1 MSVALR
7 SAHVEPKAPC
17 TSQEHDASTCR
28 LGRKDNERTQSE
40 VRKCEVRDE
49 GTDKQSKKQAQRQAP
64 LLAKSG
70 ERTKRF
76 EVSKDELRRK
86 QRETKEEARAEVAG
100 WQLKDELRKQKQR
113 EREEETRAEVA
124 GWLLT
129 KMSWGDESRGRRGR
143 GESRSR
149 WTAAVG

>member
-28 LGRKDNERTQSE
+28 LGRKDKERTQSE

-49 GTDKQSKKQAQRQAP
+49 GKDKQSKKQAQRQAP

-113 EREEETRAEVA
+113 
-124 GWLLT
+124 
-129 KMSWGDESRGRRGR
+129 
-143 GESRSR
+143 
-149 WTAAVG
+149 